1 MKLYLTRTKNNVSA
15 IAEYSPEDKTFIVL
29 KGSTVSTHIAYS
41 EKFRGVKTVERT
53 RNEYVKGGVV
63 SRDVPFKSAST
74 AANFVT
80 GSSTNGLSV
89 WKDEAGRKLKDI
101 LDGTSTEGGKKS

>member
-1 MKLYLTRTKNNVSA
+1 MKLYLTRAKNNVSA

-29 KGSTVSTHIAYS
+29 KGSIVSDHIAYS
-41 EKFRGVKTVERT
+41 EKFRGAKTIERI
-53 RNEYVKGGVV
+53 RKEYVKDWVV
-63 SRDVPFKSAST
+63 SCDVPFKSAST

-89 WKDEAGRKLKDI
+89 WKDETGKKLKDI
-101 LDGTSTEGGKKS
+101 HEGLSTEGGKTK